1 MRAVR
6 AVRAVPTLR
15 PDPRAPPCVNA
26 QRPITHT
33 HKKTRKKMATGY
45 IEISLI
51 LLPIGLFG
59 QPLNSLLTHA
69 L

>member
-1 MRAVR
+1 
-6 AVRAVPTLR
+6 
-15 PDPRAPPCVNA
+15 
-26 QRPITHT
+26 
-33 HKKTRKKMATGY
+33 MATGY